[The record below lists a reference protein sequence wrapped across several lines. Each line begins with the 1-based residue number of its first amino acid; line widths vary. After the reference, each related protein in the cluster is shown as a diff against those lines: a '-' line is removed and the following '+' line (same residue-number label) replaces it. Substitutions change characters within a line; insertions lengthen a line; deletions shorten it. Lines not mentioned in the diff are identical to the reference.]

1 MYVTKTRQFTRGIP
15 VEEGHQPEVGKIG
28 LPAWR
33 GGCSGGENLVL
44 RENAHHQ
51 LSHRLLFHDL
61 LLFMR
66 NKDIVHIVSHT
77 AGCGVQDTMPAPEN
91 KIVICPLPTGP
102 KKKKKKN

>member
-1 MYVTKTRQFTRGIP
+1 MEYVTKTRQFTRGIP

-66 NKDIVHIVSHT
+66 NKDIVQTLNFIQKFLS
-77 AGCGVQDTMPAPEN
+77 VQAQ
-91 KIVICPLPTGP
+91 
-102 KKKKKKN
+102 